1 MKQMNRKSFN
11 LEIKAVQ
18 EDGFF
23 SGYGA
28 VFGNVDW
35 YNDVIL
41 HGAFQK
47 SLQRW
52 EEKGKMPPVLWNHND
67 GEPIGVYTN
76 IYEDEKGLFVE
87 GRLLIDDVPRA
98 KSTHAL
104 LKAGAIDGLSIGY
117 KTKKANQQT
126 NGIRELIEL
135 DLGEISIVTMPA
147 NEESLITSVKSK
159 LEEGELPTLPE
170 FEKFLRESGFSKSQA
185 TAIAGKGLRHL
196 LSESEDERFQAK
208 SISNALNILKGSQ
221 ND

>member
-1 MKQMNRKSFN
+1 MNRKSFN

-135 DLGEISIVTMPA
+135 DLGEISIVTVPA

>member
-1 MKQMNRKSFN
+1 MNRKSFN
-11 LEIKAVQ
+11 LNIKAVQ

-41 HGAFQK
+41 PGAFAK
-47 SLQRW
+47 SL
-52 EEKGKMPPVLWNHND
+52 EKWAEKNKMSPVLWNHND
-67 GEPIGVYTN
+67 GETIGVYTN

-104 LKAGAIDGLSIGY
+104 LKAGAIDGLTIGY

-196 LSESEDERFQAK
+196 LSESEDEKFQAK

>member
-1 MKQMNRKSFN
+1 MNRKSFN

-41 HGAFQK
+41 PGAFSK
-47 SLQRW
+47 TL
-52 EEKGKMPPVLWNHND
+52 EEWASKNKFPPVLWNHND
-67 GEPIGVYTN
+67 SETIGVYTK
-76 IYEDEKGLFVE
+76 IYEDAKGLYVE

-117 KTKKANQQT
+117 ITKKANKQT
-126 NGIRELIEL
+126 NGIRELVEL
-135 DLGEISIVTMPA
+135 GLGEISIVTTPA

-159 LEEGELPTLPE
+159 LEGGELPSLPE

-196 LSESEDERFQAK
+196 LSESEDEIQQAK
-208 SISNALNILKGSQ
+208 SISSALNILKGVS

>member
-1 MKQMNRKSFN
+1 MNRKSFN

-41 HGAFQK
+41 PGAFSK
-47 SLQRW
+47 TL
-52 EEKGKMPPVLWNHND
+52 EEWASKNKFPPVLWNHND
-67 GEPIGVYTN
+67 SEPIGVYTK
-76 IYEDEKGLFVE
+76 IYEDAKGLYVE

-117 KTKKANQQT
+117 ITKKANKQT
-126 NGIRELIEL
+126 NGIRELVEL
-135 DLGEISIVTMPA
+135 GLGEISIVTTPA

-159 LEEGELPTLPE
+159 LEGGELPSLPE

-196 LSESEDERFQAK
+196 LSESEDEKLQAK
-208 SISNALNILKGSQ
+208 SISSALNILKGVS

>member
-1 MKQMNRKSFN
+1 MNRKSFN
-11 LEIKAVQ
+11 LNIKAVQ

-41 HGAFQK
+41 PGAFAK
-47 SLQRW
+47 SL
-52 EEKGKMPPVLWNHND
+52 EKWAEKNKMPPVLWNHND
-67 GEPIGVYTN
+67 GEPIGVYTK

-159 LEEGELPTLPE
+159 LEDGELPTLPE

-196 LSESEDERFQAK
+196 LSESEDEKLQAK
-208 SISNALNILKGSQ
+208 SIFNALNILKGSQ

>member
-1 MKQMNRKSFN
+1 MNRKSFN
-11 LEIKAVQ
+11 LKIKAVQ

-41 HGAFQK
+41 PGAFVK
-47 SLQRW
+47 SL
-52 EEKGKMPPVLWNHND
+52 EKWAEKNKMPPVLWNHND

-159 LEEGELPTLPE
+159 LEDGELPTLPE

-196 LSESEDERFQAK
+196 LSESEDEKFQAK
-208 SISNALNILKGSQ
+208 SILNALNILKGSQ

>member
-1 MKQMNRKSFN
+1 MNRKSFN

-41 HGAFQK
+41 PGAFAK
-47 SLQRW
+47 SL
-52 EEKGKMPPVLWNHND
+52 EKWAVKNKMPPVLWNHND
-67 GEPIGVYTN
+67 GEPIGVYTS

-126 NGIRELIEL
+126 NGIRELVEL

-196 LSESEDERFQAK
+196 LSESEGEKLQAK
-208 SISNALNILKGSQ
+208 SISTALSILKGSQ

>member
-1 MKQMNRKSFN
+1 MNRKSFN

-41 HGAFQK
+41 PGAFTA
-47 SLQRW
+47 SLQKW
-52 EEKGKMPPVLWNHND
+52 KSKKKLPPVLWNHND
-67 GEPIGVYTN
+67 SEPIGIYTN

-87 GRLLIDDVPRA
+87 GKLLIDDVPRA

-117 KTKKANQQT
+117 STKKANQQG
-126 NGIRELIEL
+126 NGIRELIEV
-135 DLGEISIVTMPA
+135 DIGEISIVTQPA
-147 NEESLITSVKSK
+147 NDRSLITSVKSK
-159 LEEGELPTLPE
+159 LDEGELPTLPE
-170 FEKFLRESGFSKSQA
+170 FEKFLRESGFSKSQS
-185 TAIAGKGLRHL
+185 TAIASKGLRSL
-196 LSESEDERFQAK
+196 LSESEEEIKEAK
-208 SISNALNILKGSQ
+208 SISNALNILKGVS
-221 ND
+221 NA

>member
-1 MKQMNRKSFN
+1 MNRKSFN

-41 HGAFQK
+41 PGAFSK
-47 SLQRW
+47 TL
-52 EEKGKMPPVLWNHND
+52 EEWASKNKFPPVLWNHND
-67 GEPIGVYTN
+67 SEPIGVYTK
-76 IYEDEKGLFVE
+76 IYEDAKGLYVE

-117 KTKKANQQT
+117 ITKKANKQT
-126 NGIRELIEL
+126 NGIRELVEL
-135 DLGEISIVTMPA
+135 GLGEISIVTTPA

-159 LEEGELPTLPE
+159 LEGGELPSLPE

-185 TAIAGKGLRHL
+185 TVIAGKGLRHL
-196 LSESEDERFQAK
+196 LSESEDEIQQAK
-208 SISNALNILKGSQ
+208 SISSVLNILKGVS

>member
-1 MKQMNRKSFN
+1 MNKRSFN

-28 VFGNVDW
+28 IFGNVDW
-35 YNDVIL
+35 YNDIIL
-41 HGAFQK
+41 PGAFKETLSQ
-47 SLQRW
+47 W
-52 EEKGKMPPVLWNHND
+52 ESKGKLPPILWNHNPD
-67 GEPIGVYTN
+67 EPIGAFTKML
-76 IYEDEKGLFVE
+76 EDEKGLYVE
-87 GRLLIDDVPRA
+87 GKLLINDVPRA
-98 KSTHAL
+98 KATHAL
-104 LKAGAIDGLSIGY
+104 LKAKAIDGMSIGY
-117 KTKKANQQT
+117 RTVKAIYNQDT
-126 NGIRELIEL
+126 DIRELIHLNLREV
-135 DLGEISIVTMPA
+135 SIVPDAA
-147 NEESLITSVKSK
+147 NELSTVTSVKSK

-196 LSESEDERFQAK
+196 LSESEDEKFQAK

>member
-1 MKQMNRKSFN
+1 MIRKSFN
-11 LEIKAVQ
+11 LKIKAVQ

-41 HGAFQK
+41 PGAFAK
-47 SLQRW
+47 SL
-52 EEKGKMPPVLWNHND
+52 EKWAEKNKMPPVLWNHND
-67 GEPIGVYTN
+67 GEPIGVYTS

-159 LEEGELPTLPE
+159 LEDGELPTLPE
-170 FEKFLRESGFSKSQA
+170 FEKFLRESGFSKTQA

-196 LSESEDERFQAK
+196 FSESEDEKFQAK